1 MAERPNPIELLVIYA
16 IDLLSQTEAQHRAI
30 CRTQLRLDTLRGAEE
45 NRAKTD
51 TLSRRKTLTTVGRDV
66 KELLAVVHSQRRLLE
81 EMGHAVTLLKAS
93 STSSI

>member
-45 NRAKTD
+45 NRAKRD
-51 TLSRRKTLTTVGRDV
+51 TPSRRKTLTTVGRDV
-66 KELLAVVHSQRRLLE
+66 NELLSFVHSQRRLLQ
-81 EMGHAVTLLKAS
+81 EMEQTVTLLKAS
-93 STSSI
+93 SM